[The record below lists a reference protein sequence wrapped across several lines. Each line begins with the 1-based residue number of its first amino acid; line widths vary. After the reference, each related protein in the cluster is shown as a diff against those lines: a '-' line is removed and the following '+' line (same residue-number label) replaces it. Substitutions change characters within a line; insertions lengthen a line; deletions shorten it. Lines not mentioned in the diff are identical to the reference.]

1 MELHNLSSE
10 EMVRFLRMT
19 DKRGAE
25 TLSYLG
31 KYSKHIEAVFESEP
45 GKEILRYDMDRMK
58 VLSEKV
64 FNENANEQEMAEFR
78 YLKKRLAFESE
89 VLRKYGEGLDKVRKV
104 VHAGETR

>member
-1 MELHNLSSE
+1 MDLNNLSSE

-19 DKRGAE
+19 DRRGTEA
-25 TLSYLG
+25 LSYLG
-31 KYSKHIEAVFESEP
+31 KYSRHLEAVFESDP

-58 VLSEKV
+58 VLTDKV
-64 FNENANEQEMAEFR
+64 FNETVNEQELAEFR

-104 VHAGETR
+104 INAGETR